1 MADPSLPT
9 KRLFLRPSATGL
21 VPRSAG
27 LVEFDAAF
35 MQEARQGV
43 QRESA

>member
-1 MADPSLPT
+1 MILATERDWPG
-9 KRLFLRPSATGL
+9 SA
-21 VPRSAG
+21 SAG